1 MDIEQLKGERDHLLR
16 TNADIAAKA
25 KKEDRSFTDDEKR
38 DIAANMKDADALAK
52 KIEDIRE
59 SDVLNAKIA
68 ADLAAQAKPET
79 RQAPAIAP
87 MNGSHPDD
95 NSPRIEFSRYGALKA
110 FKREIDAYRSGQWIR
125 ANILGNSSAA
135 RWCRDN
141 GLDVETRAHSET
153 TNTTGGALVP
163 NEFSQTIIDLRE
175 QYGVFRQNARV
186 VPMSRDVMTMARR
199 TGGLT
204 AYWSAE
210 NTAITESTKS
220 WNNINLV
227 AKKLGIYALIPSE
240 LNEDAIIN
248 MADDFAREAAWAF
261 AKKEDETGF
270 TGDGTSTYNGV
281 LGLTKALESNASLIG
296 NYGAASGHDTFA
308 EIDAADLTGLIGVL
322 PAYAQMNAKFYCSQ
336 LCYATVFQ
344 RLALTAGGNT
354 IQSVSGAYQ
363 PSFMGY
369 PIVVSQVL
377 PNSASTINGTTMLLF
392 GDLSMAATM
401 GDRREFTF
409 ATSTDYKFAED
420 QIAVKATERIDINVH
435 DYGDTTTAG
444 PIVALIGTT

>member
-16 TNADIAAKA
+16 CNADIAAKA
-25 KKEDRSFTDDEKR
+25 KKDNDRPFTDDEKK
-38 DIAANMKDADALAK
+38 DIAANMKEAEILAK

-59 SDVLNAKIA
+59 SDLLAAKIA
-68 ADLAAQAKPET
+68 ADMAAQSQPEP
-79 RQAPAIAP
+79 RRAPAMQP
-87 MNGSHPDD
+87 TNGTHPDD
-95 NSPRIEFSRYGALKA
+95 SPRIEFTRYGKMKA
-110 FKREIDAYRSGQWIR
+110 FKREIDAYKSGQWIR
-125 ANILGNSSAA
+125 ANIFGNPSAA
-135 RWCRDN
+135 RWCRDH
-141 GLDVETRAHSET
+141 GLDVETRAHSEN
-153 TNTTGGALVP
+153 TNSTGGALVP

-175 QYGVFRQNARV
+175 EYGVFRQNARV
-186 VPMSRDVMTMARR
+186 VPMSRDTMTMARR

-210 NTAITESTKS
+210 NTAITESTKA
-220 WNNINLV
+220 WNNISLV
-227 AKKLGIYALIPSE
+227 AKKLGVYALIPSE

-248 MADDFAREAAWAF
+248 MADDLARECAWAF

-296 NYGAASGHDTFA
+296 NYAAASGHDTFA
-308 EIDAADLTGLIGVL
+308 EIDAADLTGLMGIL
-322 PAYAQMNAKFYCSQ
+322 PQYAQPNAKFYCSQ
-336 LCYATVFQ
+336 LCYSTVFQ

-377 PNSASTINGTTMLLF
+377 PASAGTINGTTMLLF
-392 GDLSMAATM
+392 GDLSAAATM

-409 ATSTDYKFAED
+409 AQSSDYKFAED

-435 DYGDTTTAG
+435 DYGDTTVAG

>member
-25 KKEDRSFTDDEKR
+25 KKEDRAFTDGEKS
-38 DIAANMKDADALAK
+38 DIAANMKEAELLAK
-52 KIEDIRE
+52 QIENIRE
-59 SDVLNAKIA
+59 SDALKAKIQS
-68 ADLAAQAKPET
+68 DLAAQAQPEA
-79 RQAPAIAP
+79 RRAPAIQP
-87 MNGSHPDD
+87 TNGTHPDD
-95 NSPRIEFSRYGALKA
+95 SPRIEFTRYSKLKA
-110 FKREIDAYRSGQWIR
+110 FKDDFSAYKSGQWIR
-125 ANILGNSSAA
+125 ANVYGNSSAA
-135 RWCRDN
+135 RWCREN
-141 GLDVETRAHSET
+141 GMDVETRAHSENV
-153 TNTTGGALVP
+153 NTLGGAVVP

-175 QYGVFRQNARV
+175 EYGVFRQNARV
-186 VPMSRDVMTMARR
+186 VPMSRDTMTMARR

-210 NTAITESTKS
+210 NTAITESTKA
-220 WNNINLV
+220 WNNVNLV
-227 AKKLGIYALIPSE
+227 AKKLGVYALIPSE

-248 MADDFAREAAWAF
+248 MADDLAREAAWAF

-270 TGDGTSTYNGV
+270 IGDGTATYNGV

-296 NYGAASGHDTFA
+296 NYAAASTHDTFA
-308 EIDAADLTGLIGVL
+308 EVDAADLTGLMGIL
-322 PAYAQMNAKFYCSQ
+322 PQYAMPNAKFYCSQ
-336 LCYATVFQ
+336 LCYSTVFQ

-354 IQSVSGAYQ
+354 IQSISGAYQ

-377 PNSASTINGTTMLLF
+377 PSSASTINGTTMLLF
-392 GDLSMAATM
+392 GDLSAAATM

-409 ATSTDYKFAED
+409 AQSSDYKFAED

-435 DYGDTTTAG
+435 DFGDTSVAG